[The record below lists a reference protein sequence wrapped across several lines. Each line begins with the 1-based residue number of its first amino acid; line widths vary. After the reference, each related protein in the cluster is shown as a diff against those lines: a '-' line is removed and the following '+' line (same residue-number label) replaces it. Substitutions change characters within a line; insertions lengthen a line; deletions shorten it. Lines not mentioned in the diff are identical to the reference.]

1 VSAELGDYER
11 RLRRAGLPLLIEDYS
26 AREDVF
32 NRAIPFL
39 ALVFLAELGSASN
52 LEWSLWA
59 NVAAVLVGLVVL
71 LAPIAALNVHR
82 GRRWYALPERVGY
95 TELAIFVLVP
105 PLLPLIGGGQVGSA
119 ALTIVGNVLLLVLVY
134 VVVGYGLLS
143 ILRWAVTRVFGQ
155 LASALTMLAR
165 AIPLLLFFALVL
177 FINAEMWQV
186 FGGIDDGDL
195 IGVIALFVGL
205 GCVFLVVRLPGEV
218 RHLEDAEHVE
228 PRLSRRQ
235 RLNVGLVMFV
245 SYALQTLI
253 VSLAVAVFFVLF
265 GLLTI
270 SDAVTQAWIGT
281 DGDAVWTIGGA
292 TITAE
297 LLRVSAAIAAFSGLY
312 YSIAVLTDATYRTE
326 FLGDFERSMRQ
337 TFALR
342 AEYLG
347 AFRRRPAGDHQVVE
361 QSGG

>member
-1 VSAELGDYER
+1 MTVDVQDYER

-26 AREDVF
+26 AQEDIF

-59 NVAAVLVGLVVL
+59 NVAAMLGGLVIL

-82 GRRWYALPERVGY
+82 GQRSYALPRRLGY
-95 TELAIFVLVP
+95 PELAIFVVVP

-119 ALTIVGNVLLLVLVY
+119 AATLVGNLLLLGLIY
-134 VVVGYGLLS
+134 VVVGYGVPS
-143 ILRWAVTRVFGQ
+143 ILRWAVVRVFGQ

-177 FINAEMWQV
+177 FINTEMWQV

-205 GCVFLVVRLPGEV
+205 GCVFLVVRLPWEV
-218 RHLEDAEHVE
+218 RYLEEGEHVE
-228 PRLSRRQ
+228 PRLTRRQ

-253 VSLAVAVFFVLF
+253 VSLAVAIFFVLF

-270 SDAVTQAWIGT
+270 SPDVTQQWIGT
-281 DGDAVWTIGGA
+281 DGDAVWTIGGTA
-292 TITAE
+292 ITAE
-297 LLRVSAAIAAFSGLY
+297 LLRVSAAIASFSGLY
-312 YSIAVLTDATYRTE
+312 YSISVLTDATYRTE
-326 FLGDFERSMRQ
+326 FLGEFEQSLRQ

-342 AEYLG
+342 AEYLAVLDG
-347 AFRRRPAGDHQVVE
+347 RVAGDHQVVE
-361 QSGG
+361 DRRR

>member
-1 VSAELGDYER
+1 VTTQLRDYER
-11 RLRRAGLPLLIEDYS
+11 QLRRAGLPLLIEDYS
-26 AREDVF
+26 AREDIY

-39 ALVFLAELGSASN
+39 ALVFLAELASASN
-52 LEWSLWA
+52 LEWSLAA
-59 NVAAVLVGLVVL
+59 NVAALTLGLVVL

-82 GRRWYALPERVGY
+82 GQHWYALPQRVGY
-95 TELAIFVLVP
+95 VELAIFVVVP
-105 PLLPLIGGGQVGSA
+105 PVLPLLGGGQVGSA
-119 ALTIVGNVLLLVLVY
+119 AATLGGNLLLLVGIY
-134 VVVGYGLLS
+134 VVVGYGVLS
-143 ILRWAVTRVFGQ
+143 ILRWAMTRVFGQ

-177 FINAEMWQV
+177 FINTEMWQV
-186 FGGIDDGDL
+186 FGNIDDGDL
-195 IGVIALFVGL
+195 IGVIVLFVAL
-205 GCVFLVVRLPGEV
+205 GCVFLVARLPGEV
-218 RHLEDAEHVE
+218 RHLEEGERVE
-228 PRLSRRQ
+228 PRLTRRQ

-253 VSLAVAVFFVLF
+253 VALAVAIFFVLF

-326 FLGDFERSMRQ
+326 FLGEFEQSLRK
-337 TFALR
+337 TFAVR
-342 AEYLG
+342 AEYLAARG
-347 AFRRRPAGDHQVVE
+347 Q
-361 QSGG
+361 

>member
-1 VSAELGDYER
+1 MSTQLREYER

-32 NRAIPFL
+32 NRALPFL
-39 ALVFLAELGSASN
+39 TLVFLAELASASN

-59 NVAAVLVGLVVL
+59 NVAALAVGLVVL
-71 LAPIAALNVHR
+71 LAPIAALNHHR
-82 GRRWYALPERVGY
+82 GQRWYAPPQRVGY
-95 TELAIFVLVP
+95 VELAIFVVVP
-105 PLLPLIGGGQVGSA
+105 PVLPLLGGGQVGSA
-119 ALTIVGNVLLLVLVY
+119 AATLLGNLLLLGAVY
-134 VVVGYGLLS
+134 VVVGYGVLS
-143 ILRWAVTRVFGQ
+143 ILRWALTRVFGQ

-177 FINAEMWQV
+177 FINTEMWQV

-195 IGVIALFVGL
+195 IGVIVLFVGL

-218 RHLEDAEHVE
+218 RHLEDGEHVE
-228 PRLSRRQ
+228 PRLTRRQ

-253 VSLAVAVFFVLF
+253 VALAVAVFFVLF

-270 SDAVTQAWIGT
+270 SPDVTQAWIGT
-281 DGDAVWTIGGA
+281 DGDAVWTIAGA
-292 TITAE
+292 TVTAE

-326 FLGDFERSMRQ
+326 FLGEFERSLRQ
-337 TFALR
+337 TFAIR
-342 AEYLG
+342 AEYL
-347 AFRRRPAGDHQVVE
+347 AARRR
-361 QSGG
+361 